1 MKTANK
7 VFIAA
12 SLSLACLGQASADV
26 VLRNVSMDYR
36 HEYRLRDRTHYDKL
50 SLATQLPND
59 FSFAVET
66 KFKTGG
72 SDPKDKY
79 YNDTVLNAV
88 EMTLAKK
95 YYVGNWTITPLF
107 QPEFNSSR
115 TEWKVGVSP
124 WYKINDSWSVGGL
137 YRLELTDY
145 AHDDRC
151 NQAGRF
157 YCSTDKHRTVN
168 RVDGYLRYRW
178 DNLSTTYKIIYKYG
192 DAKMFSNQKYDY
204 EQELQFNYAL
214 GAKREWSPYV
224 SFGDIGR
231 SSKSSERQLRLRA
244 GVAYT
249 FK

>member
-1 MKTANK
+1 MKTSNK
-7 VFIAA
+7 IFVAA
-12 SLSLACLGQASADV
+12 SLCLASVGQASADV

-50 SLATQLPND
+50 TLATQLPNN

-72 SDPKDKY
+72 SNVKDQAYKDP
-79 YNDTVLNAV
+79 VLNAV

-95 YYVGNWTITPLF
+95 YQFGNWTISPLF
-107 QPEFNSSR
+107 QPEFNSTR

-124 WYKINDSWSVGGL
+124 WYKFNDNWSAGGL

-145 AHDDRC
+145 AHENEC
-151 NQAGRF
+151 KKAGTA
-157 YCSTDKHRTVN
+157 CTTNKHRTVN
-168 RVDGYLRYRW
+168 RVDGYLRYRTG
-178 DNLSTTYKIIYKYG
+178 DLTTTYKIIFKHG
-192 DAKMFSNQKYDY
+192 DENLFNKKKNDY
-204 EQELQFNYAL
+204 EQELQFNYAV
-214 GAKREWSPYV
+214 GDKKEWSPYF
-224 SFGDIGR
+224 SFGDINR
-231 SSKSSERQLRLRA
+231 SSKSSERQLRLRV

>member
-1 MKTANK
+1 MLNKTIKLLCAATPLFTVGVATANE
-7 VFIAA
+7 II
-12 SLSLACLGQASADV
+12 
-26 VLRNVSMDYR
+26 LRNVSFDYR

-50 SLATQLPND
+50 TLSTQLPQN

-72 SDPKDKY
+72 SDVKDKY
-79 YNDTVLNAV
+79 YQDPVLNAV

-95 YYVGNWTITPLF
+95 YSFGNWTISPLF
-107 QPEFNSSR
+107 QPEFNSTR
-115 TEWKVGVSP
+115 TEWKVGISP

-145 AHDDRC
+145 AHGKSGC
-151 NQAGRF
+151 AN
-157 YCSTDKHRTVN
+157 CSGNKHRTVN
-168 RVDGYLRYRW
+168 RVDGYLRYNV
-178 DNLSTTYKIIYKYG
+178 DNLTTTYKLIYQHGDENLFAGEKY
-192 DAKMFSNQKYDY
+192 NY

-214 GAKREWSPYV
+214 GDKREWSPYI
-224 SFGDIGR
+224 SFGDINR
-231 SSKSSERQLRLRA
+231 SSASSERQLRLRA